1 MAVAQLWSSELRAH
15 QPQSYQESFFLWLH
29 WVFLAVR
36 RLSLVVAS
44 EGYSLVAVLW
54 LPIVVASLV
63 AKHRLSALGLQ

>member
-1 MAVAQLWSSELRAH
+1 MRKCLKRACNNRNITKLKK
-15 QPQSYQESFFLWLH
+15 FFMIY
-29 WVFLAVR
+29 FGCAVR